1 MHLVTYPC
9 VYKKC
14 VPSIWGQGHTLG
26 CLSWPRPLIRWA
38 TNIITLPICP
48 RSHVASDS
56 GWTLLLFGAAVHTLH
71 CVLLDTNHTVCQ
83 TRIKRALQH
92 PCTWLRTSCCSDGNA
107 SFNAWAK
114 RTFTWS
120 LDSLKIKSRTH
131 SNRRCKRD
139 KWWSKEQNYKF
150 LKLRL
155 LHLCHAAWPW
165 TEVSDAIFCH
175 TAAWIATQDHT
186 TKNLFGPGKLL
197 VLDGNGASKTKM
209 HFRVPPLNFE
219 GRATSNEKLH
229 CSSRPLCKCLQ

>member
-14 VPSIWGQGHTLG
+14 APSIWGQGHTLG

-139 KWWSKEQNYKF
+139 KWWSKGT
-150 LKLRL
+150 KLQISEAQITSSVPRCL
-155 LHLCHAAWPW
+155 TLNRSERRHILPHCCLDRHTRSHNKESVW
-165 TEVSDAIFCH
+165 TRQVIG
-175 TAAWIATQDHT
+175 TGW
-186 TKNLFGPGKLL
+186 
-197 VLDGNGASKTKM
+197 
-209 HFRVPPLNFE
+209 
-219 GRATSNEKLH
+219 
-229 CSSRPLCKCLQ
+229 